1 MVTIIAAFWKYK
13 DLGQPNVTVLSVSA
27 TSVSLSWSVPTGSV
41 VDSYEVMWQRDTSG
55 ECPDKDE
62 DSTTIT
68 DGSTSYTITGLEEDS
83 TYSVTVTAVYSI
95 GNVNSNTTVA
105 TTLEAGTYCNCMG
118 ITELRRMPWN

>member
-1 MVTIIAAFWKYK
+1 MYLHGHYYNCCVFYCKYK
-13 DLGQPNVTVLSVSA
+13 DLGKPNVTKLSVSA

-55 ECPDKDE
+55 ECPDEDE

-68 DGSTSYTITGLEEDS
+68 DGSTSYNITGLEEDS

-95 GNVNSNTTVA
+95 GNVNSNTTVV
-105 TTLEAGTYCNCMG
+105 TTLEAGTYWLMW
-118 ITELRRMPWN
+118 E